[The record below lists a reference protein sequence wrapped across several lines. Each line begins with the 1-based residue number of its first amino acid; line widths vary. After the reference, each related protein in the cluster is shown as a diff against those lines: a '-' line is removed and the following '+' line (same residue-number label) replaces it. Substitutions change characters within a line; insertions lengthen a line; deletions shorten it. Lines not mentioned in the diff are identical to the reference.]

1 MSQPPHSKFYFEVV
15 QNDISLSWQI
25 SLSVYMVKGGICV
38 DLTKMD
44 SIVEVEAE
52 DFYCTVQ
59 PGVTR
64 KSLNAY
70 LRDTGLW
77 FPVGK
82 HAQWSNNSD
91 IASFL

>member
-1 MSQPPHSKFYFEVV
+1 M
-15 QNDISLSWQI
+15 
-25 SLSVYMVKGGICV
+25 CV

-64 KSLNAY
+64 KALNAY

-77 FPVGK
+77 FPIGRYIHEVNIYIRTPNRSHYPARL
-82 HAQWSNNSD
+82 HAWVTMV
-91 IASFL
+91 ITSFRALNKVKGRKENV